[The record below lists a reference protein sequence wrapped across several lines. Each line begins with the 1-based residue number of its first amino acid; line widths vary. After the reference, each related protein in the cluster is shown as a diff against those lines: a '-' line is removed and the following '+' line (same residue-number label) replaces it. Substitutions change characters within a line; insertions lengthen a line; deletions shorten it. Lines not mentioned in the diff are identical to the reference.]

1 MINNKTQFSSRKS
14 EWLRRVERV
23 SIDVERLLLKVRA
36 GTVVTMG
43 DVYALAH
50 RVYDLGEA
58 AAPLAERGAALEMRD
73 HVLLEIRYQSHA
85 LEEYSEKL
93 VGVLTQRRM
102 SDKHFPHFLSSLAF
116 EDEVTEV
123 DELDAIMGGD

>member
-23 SIDVERLLLKVRA
+23 SLDVERLLLKVRA

-43 DVYALAH
+43 DVYQLAH

-58 AAPLAERGAALEMRD
+58 AVPLAERGASLEMRD
-73 HVLLEIRYQSHA
+73 HVLLEVRYQSHA
-85 LEEYSEKL
+85 LEEYSDKL
-93 VGVLTQRRM
+93 AHVLLQRNM
-102 SDKHFPHFLSSLAF
+102 SGLPS
-116 EDEVTEV
+116 
-123 DELDAIMGGD
+123 